1 MLTLIRVVFAV
12 LAGIT
17 CVIAGWA
24 GLHALGVQ
32 ERPRAAGPADVA
44 VPDAPTPTHK
54 PALVPLRAVVDAS
67 ASQRPTATT
76 GSLTLALRGERPT
89 LALSLQLRRGWSA
102 APLYTHAVEASNSI
116 GDGNAEPVTMPNL
129 PAGEHLLY
137 LVADNAPTPDSYLV
151 RMPVSIP
158 ATTAPIEIDVRV
170 AALLVR
176 VRDAADRA
184 VPRALVQL
192 SRPDD
197 LRWIAPLPATA
208 GFAAPLTDAQGD
220 VTFAPLGAGTYR
232 VRVIDDPTAAIEV
245 TLPAQREVTL
255 RLTTPK

>member
-1 MLTLIRVVFAV
+1 MLTLIRLVFAV

-17 CVIAGWA
+17 CCIAGWA

-44 VPDAPTPTHK
+44 VPEAPIATQK
-54 PALVPLRAVVDAS
+54 PALAPLRAVVDAS
-67 ASQRPTATT
+67 ASRQPTATS
-76 GSLTLALRGERPT
+76 GSLTVALRGERPPF
-89 LALSLQLRRGWSA
+89 ALTLQLRRGWSA
-102 APLYTHAVEASNSI
+102 APLCTRIVEASNSI
-116 GDGNAEPVTMPNL
+116 GGGNTESVTFPNL

-137 LVADNAPTPDSYLV
+137 LVAGNAATPDSYLV

-158 ATTAPIEIDVRV
+158 APGAPIEIDVGV
-170 AALLVR
+170 ASLLVR

-197 LRWIAPLPATA
+197 PRWIAPLPSGVT
-208 GFAAPLTDAQGD
+208 FAAPLTDAQGD

-232 VRVIDDPTAAIEV
+232 VSVIDDPTAAIEV
-245 TLPAQREVTL
+245 TLPAQPEVTL
-255 RLTTPK
+255 RLTATK